1 MSLPY
6 PCLVARENRT
16 LNYTHFSVQG
26 PMGRCVA
33 DASLLLAGLAGNDTR
48 DALAGPQDANAF
60 VELPPCDLSRLRVAW
75 SSDFGGTAPV
85 DDAIRQSFSSVVD
98 QIAPWFR
105 ECEQRDPDFSQAR
118 DVFWTLRCV
127 YYLAS
132 HEDRVA
138 KHRDVLS
145 PNIVS
150 NVEAGHSMTLAD
162 VARAERSWAEMY
174 RQFEMFFAD
183 IDLLIVPGNAVPP
196 FLIADGIPKSVNGK
210 PMQNY
215 VDASLI
221 RSALTL
227 TGHPVI
233 ALPAGLDAI
242 GMPFGLQVVGR
253 RRGDL
258 DLLRAAA
265 ALEAQIRSVPALN
278 LPPPDIRGFA

>member
-1 MSLPY
+1 
-6 PCLVARENRT
+6 
-16 LNYTHFSVQG
+16 
-26 PMGRCVA
+26 
-33 DASLLLAGLAGNDTR
+33 
-48 DALAGPQDANAF
+48 
-60 VELPPCDLSRLRVAW
+60 
-75 SSDFGGTAPV
+75 
-85 DDAIRQSFSSVVD
+85 
-98 QIAPWFR
+98 
-105 ECEQRDPDFSQAR
+105 
-118 DVFWTLRCV
+118 
-127 YYLAS
+127 
-132 HEDRVA
+132 
-138 KHRDVLS
+138 
-145 PNIVS
+145 
-150 NVEAGHSMTLAD
+150 MTLAD

-183 IDLLIVPGNAVPP
+183 IDLLIVPWNAVPP

-242 GMPFGLQVVGR
+242 GMPFGLQVVGS